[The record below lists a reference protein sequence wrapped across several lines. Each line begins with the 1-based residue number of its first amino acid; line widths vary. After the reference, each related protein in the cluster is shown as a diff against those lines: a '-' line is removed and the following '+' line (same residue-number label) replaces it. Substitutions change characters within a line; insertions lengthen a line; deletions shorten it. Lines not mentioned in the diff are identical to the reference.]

1 MTGYPI
7 ARALVALVL
16 LAGCATAT
24 GRIENGMFHS
34 TKGYRVT
41 LPPTGWRVD
50 AGQRADLALR
60 GEARPGGMVVDATC
74 RGRESRRPLD
84 VLARH
89 LTFGL
94 TRRDVLENGTAT
106 VGGREAAHSVVRG
119 QAEGQTVTVE
129 ALVIRAEPCVHD
141 FLYVAPSE
149 AFAAGRPAFRAL
161 VESFAVEPR
170 P

>member
-1 MTGYPI
+1 VTGHAI
-7 ARALVALVL
+7 ARTLLALVL

-41 LPPTGWRVD
+41 LPSSGWQVD

-60 GEARPGGMVVDATC
+60 ADARAGGMVVDATC
-74 RGRESRRPLD
+74 RGRESTRPLD

-94 TRRDVLENGTAT
+94 TRRDVLENGTST

-119 QAEGQTVTVE
+119 MAEGRPVTVE
-129 ALVIRAEPCVHD
+129 ALVMRAEPCVHD
-141 FLYVAPSE
+141 FLYVAPSD
-149 AFAAGRPAFRAL
+149 AFDDGRPAFRAL
-161 VESFAVEPR
+161 VESFALEPTR
-170 P
+170 

>member
-1 MTGYPI
+1 VTGPAP
-7 ARALVALVL
+7 ARALLAVVL
-16 LAGCATAT
+16 LAGCAAAT

-34 TKGYRVT
+34 AKGYRVT
-41 LPPTGWRVD
+41 LPPAGWRVE

-60 GEARPGGMVVDATC
+60 GEARDGGMIVDATC
-74 RGRESRRPLD
+74 SGREATRPLD

-119 QAEGQTVTVE
+119 RAEGRAVTVE
-129 ALVIRAEPCVHD
+129 VLVMRAEPCVHD
-141 FLYVAPSE
+141 FVYVAPADVFE
-149 AFAAGRPAFRAL
+149 AGRPAFRAL
-161 VESFAVEPR
+161 VESFALEGR
-170 P
+170 R

>member
-1 MTGYPI
+1 MTGHPF
-7 ARALVALVL
+7 ACALLALLL

-24 GRIENGMFHS
+24 GRIENGMFYS
-34 TKGYRVT
+34 AKGYRVT

-60 GEARPGGMVVDATC
+60 GAAQPGGMVVDATC
-74 RGRESRRPLD
+74 GGREAARPLD

-94 TRRDVLENGTAT
+94 TRRDVLENGTST

-119 QAEGQTVTVE
+119 VADGRTVTVE
-129 ALVIRAEPCVHD
+129 ALVVRAEPCVHD

-149 AFAAGRPAFRAL
+149 TFDEGRAAFRAL
-161 VESFAVEPR
+161 VESFVLEPR
-170 P
+170 R

>member
-1 MTGYPI
+1 
-7 ARALVALVL
+7 
-16 LAGCATAT
+16 
-24 GRIENGMFHS
+24 
-34 TKGYRVT
+34 
-41 LPPTGWRVD
+41 
-50 AGQRADLALR
+50 
-60 GEARPGGMVVDATC
+60 
-74 RGRESRRPLD
+74 
-84 VLARH
+84 
-89 LTFGL
+89 
-94 TRRDVLENGTAT
+94 
-106 VGGREAAHSVVRG
+106 VVRG

>member
-1 MTGYPI
+1 VTGRPL
-7 ARALVALVL
+7 APALLALVL

-41 LPPTGWRVD
+41 LPPGWRVD
-50 AGQRADLALR
+50 TGQRADLALR
-60 GEARPGGMVVDATC
+60 GAARPGGMIVDATC
-74 RGRESRRPLD
+74 RGRESTRPLD

-94 TRRDVLENGTAT
+94 TRRDVLENGTST
-106 VGGREAAHSVVRG
+106 VGGREAARSVVRG
-119 QAEGQTVTVE
+119 LAEGRTVTVE
-129 ALVIRAEPCVHD
+129 ALVMRAEPCVHD

-149 AFAAGRPAFRAL
+149 AFDAGRPAFRAL
-161 VESFAVEPR
+161 VESFALEPAR
-170 P
+170 

>member
-1 MTGYPI
+1 VTGQRL
-7 ARALVALVL
+7 ARGL
-16 LAGCATAT
+16 LTLLLLGGCATAT
-24 GRIENGMFHS
+24 GRIENGMFYS
-34 TKGYRVT
+34 AKGYRVT

-74 RGRESRRPLD
+74 GGREAARPLD

-94 TRRDVLENGTAT
+94 TRREVLENGTST

-119 QAEGQTVTVE
+119 LAEGQTVTVE
-129 ALVIRAEPCVHD
+129 ALVVRAEPCVHD

-149 AFAAGRPAFRAL
+149 AFDGGRPAFRAL
-161 VESFAVEPR
+161 VESFGLEPR
-170 P
+170 R